1 MRNRKIKTLEKAIKD
16 KILHDP
22 NFFEHFLSG
31 PPDRLDTVLKYCQRS
46 GVYVQRKNHWNP
58 NTRFTRSSGDGT
70 PLLRLLNTIVRG
82 VHSMTPSDP
91 NVPLALFLNRPTMN
105 IPEEA
110 TEHDLPDYLL
120 FDGTTRGWQGVRTAV
135 KVMTLPEYRKMGMR
149 HLSICAA
156 ETFKDQI
163 DRRHIYSLMVCGT
176 EATFVRFDR
185 AGILYSSA
193 IDLCKN
199 AETFIRAFTSLMIL
213 DRVDEGYDPYFS
225 TKLDS
230 NGSIVYYLDLPIESG
245 HPLLAPAHVNSS
257 TRKFQVKGVI
267 YRHPEIAGNGTTVL
281 RLCEVLKPIRRE
293 IKPKPRRGKGK
304 KKRIKPIPVEEEQE
318 ERIGDT
324 SYILKIAWRD
334 TEALKEADIYEEVDG
349 MYGLVQY
356 IWARDIPR
364 PCTCTE
370 PEAECPT
377 CVVEI
382 AHIDGLETCDN
393 LANIQFPEASG
404 NDGKNKEG
412 SKLDTSQYRPAPIK
426 RRHYIY
432 SYGLM
437 SSVGVPLETAKNP
450 EQFMNAMLDAVLG
463 YWRLFNLGYI
473 HRDIS
478 EGNILMLEPG
488 QKFVWRE
495 WENPGFE
502 LSDIEDE
509 DLRQSEE
516 KLRKVI
522 AELDRDP
529 VGVLIDYDLCVRHS
543 ADTPVETKSETEFHA
558 CRKRPRDTPLTPCK
572 RQRRDLTKCYS
583 FRDTSEP
590 PGDGSTRGIDIDYR
604 VGTSSFMSASALG
617 STYGKPYRHSYLDDI
632 ESFFWSIYLLT
643 VSHAGNNGL
652 NEYQD
657 EEIKMFD
664 DPSMKKLADY
674 KAETLSD
681 RKNIFNRLGLYENKW
696 AYSAA
701 FSTALFELED
711 FVRETWE
718 EEDPGMTPAEA
729 FDRVTTTLLDAI
741 SNPHEPRQ

>member
-257 TRKFQVKGVI
+257 TRKFQVKG
-267 YRHPEIAGNGTTVL
+267 
-281 RLCEVLKPIRRE
+281 PIRRE

-356 IWARDIPR
+356 IWARDIQG
-364 PCTCTE
+364 
-370 PEAECPT
+370 
-377 CVVEI
+377 
-382 AHIDGLETCDN
+382 H
-393 LANIQFPEASG
+393 ASG
-404 NDGKNKEG
+404 NDRKNKEG

-522 AELDRDP
+522 AKLDRDP
-529 VGVLIDYDLCVRHS
+529 
-543 ADTPVETKSETEFHA
+543 
-558 CRKRPRDTPLTPCK
+558 

-632 ESFFWSIYLLT
+632 ESFFWSIYLLA

-681 RKNIFNRLGLYENKW
+681 RKNIFNRLTLYENKW
-696 AYSAA
+696 ASSSAFA
-701 FSTALFELED
+701 TALFELED
-711 FVRETWE
+711 FVCERWE
-718 EEDPGMTPAEA
+718 EENPGMTPAEA
-729 FDRVTTTLLDAI
+729 FKKVTKTLLNAI
-741 SNPHEPRQ
+741 SSAQGSRQ